1 MFAHICF
8 LFYFFQH
15 SAADI
20 QQEFK
25 KFGEIKD
32 IHLPRDYYTK
42 CVPDTFPFHLT
53 APIATILLH
62 FSHHPSYLYFFSA
75 CRAPRGFAYVKYSAK
90 EEAVEAVAEM
100 NNFMMEGRVL
110 HVTWAAG
117 GRKSSDEMRNMMPE
131 PRGGGRDDRPRR
143 SRSRDRRDDRRRS
156 RSRSRDR
163 CALIFCSFL
172 LRRPFY
178 LSLICP
184 SIITT
189 SSSGIVAA
197 ALVRARAAGTDGHH
211 S

>member
-1 MFAHICF
+1 LPLHSHTVT
-8 LFYFFQH
+8 FFQTP
-15 SAADI
+15 
-20 QQEFK
+20 
-25 KFGEIKD
+25 
-32 IHLPRDYYTK
+32 IHR
-42 CVPDTFPFHLT
+42 VS
-53 APIATILLH
+53 II
-62 FSHHPSYLYFFSA
+62 FSA
-75 CRAPRGFAYVKYSAK
+75 CRTPRGFAYVKYSAK

-163 CALIFCSFL
+163 CVVLFLFL
-172 LRRPFY
+172 LLRPCIC
-178 LSLICP
+178 LSLVCP

-189 SSSGIVAA
+189 SLSGIVAA
-197 ALVRARAAGTDGHH
+197 ALVRARAAGTKWHRT
-211 S
+211 